1 MTGLTQKLNVPFV
14 VDNKSFEHDDI
25 VIKNI
30 TRAFSVV
37 DGDNAGRDLTGS
49 MMRDIIGTFY
59 NYTIDFSSKRF
70 NPEAY
75 EALVELLSSP
85 VDYHIV
91 SFPFGNKTI
100 TQKMYVANGQDALK
114 RFDPNGKN
122 QFTDFSVNFVAMNP
136 FLKP

>member
-49 MMRDIIGTFY
+49 MMRDIIR
-59 NYTIDFSSKRF
+59 SER
-70 NPEAY
+70 AH
-75 EALVELLSSP
+75 V
-85 VDYHIV
+85 
-91 SFPFGNKTI
+91 
-100 TQKMYVANGQDALK
+100 
-114 RFDPNGKN
+114 
-122 QFTDFSVNFVAMNP
+122 
-136 FLKP
+136 